1 MRKNGTK
8 IHSTT
13 DIRKIIII
21 DRYLDLPALL
31 STGITYESLLR
42 ELC

>member
-8 IHSTT
+8 INSVTE
-13 DIRKIIII
+13 IKKIIII
-21 DRYLDLPALL
+21 DRYVDLPALL

>member
-13 DIRKIIII
+13 DIKKIIII
-21 DRYLDLPALL
+21 DRSVDLP
-31 STGITYESLLR
+31 SLL
-42 ELC
+42 

>member
-8 IHSTT
+8 IHNTT
-13 DIRKIIII
+13 DIKKIVII
-21 DRYLDLPALL
+21 DRTVDLPALL
-31 STGITYESLLR
+31 ATGITYESLLR

>member
-13 DIRKIIII
+13 DIKKIVII
-21 DRYLDLPALL
+21 DRTVDLPALL